1 LFVEV
6 TRRRNPALVE
16 VAVEL
21 HRRGQ
26 IPPNTY
32 VIDVDTVEQNAAAVA
47 SAATAAG
54 LETLQMTKQFGRNPV
69 VAAAAER
76 GGIPE
81 VVAVDFECA
90 RVLHAFGL
98 KIGHLGHLVQI
109 PSTDRTAAMRL
120 DPRQVTVFDI
130 QQAAAIGEVAA
141 AMGRTQG
148 VLLRVV
154 AEGDIF
160 YPAQRGG
167 IPEYDL
173 VTAAKAVDDIDGVK
187 VIGVTSFPCLMF
199 DPDAG
204 EVSPTPNLSTVAGAA
219 QTLRD
224 EGFEISVVNT
234 PSMST
239 SATVGILADHGS
251 TQIEPGSCLI
261 GHTPLHAVSDEPELP
276 AMVYVSEISHRYS
289 DCAYAFGGGF
299 YPRSRAKTAL
309 VFTSDGSVH
318 EAGVEL
324 DPPDAIDYHGT
335 LHVDPALVKI
345 GDTVIYAF
353 RSQVFVAHSWV
364 APVSGLASGAPVIEG
379 LFTER
384 GWPVTEDLVPAAF
397 GGLQ

>member
-1 LFVEV
+1 MFVEV
-6 TRRRNPALVE
+6 TRRRNPALLE
-16 VAVEL
+16 AAVEL
-21 HRRGQ
+21 HRGGR

-32 VIDVDTVEQNAAAVA
+32 VIDVDTVEQNGAAVA
-47 SAATAAG
+47 SAASAAG

-81 VVAVDFECA
+81 VVAVDFEDA

-109 PSTDRTAAMRL
+109 PSTDREAALRL
-120 DPRQVTVFDI
+120 DPRQVTVYDV
-130 QQAAAIGEVAA
+130 QQAAAVGEVAA

-148 VLLRVV
+148 ILLRVV
-154 AEGDIF
+154 AEGDTF

-167 IPEYDL
+167 ISEYEL
-173 VTAAKAVDDIDGVK
+173 IAAAKAVDGIDGVE

-204 EVSPTPNLSTVAGAA
+204 RVRPTPNLSTVARAA
-219 QTLRD
+219 RTLRD

-234 PSMST
+234 PSVSA
-239 SATVGILADHGS
+239 SATVGMLADHGS
-251 TQIEPGSCLI
+251 TQAEPGSCLT
-261 GHTPLHAVSDEPELP
+261 GHTPLHAVSDEPERP
-276 AMVYVSEISHRYS
+276 AMVYVSEISHRQS
-289 DCAYAFGGGF
+289 DRAYALGGGL

-309 VFTSDGSVH
+309 VFTSDGAVH

-335 LHVDPALVKI
+335 LHVDPALVDV
-345 GDTVIYAF
+345 GDTVVYAF
-353 RSQVFVAHSWV
+353 RSQVFAAHSWV
-364 APVSGLASGAPVIEG
+364 APVRGLASGAPVVQG

-384 GWPVTEDLVPAAF
+384 GWPVTEDLVPAVVA
-397 GGLQ
+397 GSP